1 VTEAEKRLSTSNSL
15 QSTCHLSDFQLE
27 SAHSSEFKRY
37 SPILGAS
44 TKEPSMKRT
53 FLKGIVLLCAMMA
66 IASFLPTRGQEL
78 SKRKLSNQDILDMVS
93 LGLGDDVI
101 LEKIKSAPETDFA
114 TDLESLKALKA
125 AKVSD
130 PVIRA
135 MINPKAAAAAAAPA
149 AAPPAAAPNP
159 DVPEDIGVY
168 IKVRGKL
175 SEVNPEVVGWKS
187 GGALKSMATYGLTKG
202 HVNGTIQG
210 PKSALQ
216 VGNDAEFVIKCPE
229 GTAITEYQLLR
240 LDMKNDRREF
250 RAMTGGIIHASGG
263 AEKNAEKF
271 DSEKVAPRVFRIK
284 LPPLQKGE
292 FGILPP
298 GATSG
303 NVASSGKLYT
313 FGIKE

>member
-1 VTEAEKRLSTSNSL
+1 MELKNACPFPKSR
-15 QSTCHLSDFQLE
+15 LE
-27 SAHSSEFKRY
+27 SAHFSGILPAASE
-37 SPILGAS
+37 SGAS
-44 TKEPSMKRT
+44 TKERSMNRT
-53 FLKGIVLLCAMMA
+53 FFKMIVLLCTMMVV
-66 IASFLPTRGQEL
+66 ASVLPAGGQEL
-78 SKRKLSNQDILDMVS
+78 SKRKMTNQDVLDMVS
-93 LGLGDDVI
+93 MGLGDDVI
-101 LEKIKSAPETDFA
+101 LEKIRTAPETDFT

-135 MINPKAAAAAAAPA
+135 MINPKAAAAPAAPTAAAPA
-149 AAPPAAAPNP
+149 AAANP

-168 IKVRGKL
+168 IRVRGKL
-175 SEVNPEVVGWKS
+175 AEVTPEVVGWKS
-187 GGALKSMATYGLTKG
+187 GGVLKGMATGGLTKG

-216 VGNDAEFVIKCPE
+216 VGNDAEFIVKCPE

-240 LDMKNDRREF
+240 LDMKGDRREF
-250 RAMTGGIIHASGG
+250 RAMTGGIIHQSGG

-271 DSEKVAPRVFRIK
+271 DYEKVAPRVFRIK

-292 FGILPP
+292 FGFLPP
-298 GATSG
+298 GATAG
-303 NVASSGKLYT
+303 NVASAGKLYT

>member
-1 VTEAEKRLSTSNSL
+1 MNRA
-15 QSTCHLSDFQLE
+15 
-27 SAHSSEFKRY
+27 
-37 SPILGAS
+37 
-44 TKEPSMKRT
+44 
-53 FLKGIVLLCAMMA
+53 FLKGIVLLCAMLVF
-66 IASFLPTRGQEL
+66 ASLLPTRGQEL
-78 SKRKLSNQDILDMVS
+78 SKRKLTNQDVLDMVS
-93 LGLGDDVI
+93 MGLGDDVI

-135 MINPKAAAAAAAPA
+135 MINPKAAAAPVAPA
-149 AAPPAAAPNP
+149 TPPAAATNP
-159 DVPEDIGVY
+159 DVPDDIGVY

-175 SEVNPEVVGWKS
+175 TEVNPEVVGWKT

-216 VGNDAEFVIKCPE
+216 VGNDAEFIVKCPE

>member
-1 VTEAEKRLSTSNSL
+1 
-15 QSTCHLSDFQLE
+15 
-27 SAHSSEFKRY
+27 
-37 SPILGAS
+37 
-44 TKEPSMKRT
+44 M
-53 FLKGIVLLCAMMA
+53 
-66 IASFLPTRGQEL
+66 
-78 SKRKLSNQDILDMVS
+78 NQDILDMAS

-101 LEKIKSAPETDFA
+101 LEKIRSAPETDFA

-125 AKVSD
+125 AHVSD

-135 MINPKAAAAAAAPA
+135 MINPKAAAAPSAPSAAAPVA
-149 AAPPAAAPNP
+149 ANP
-159 DVPEDIGVY
+159 DIPEDMGVY

-175 SEVNPEVVGWKS
+175 VEVTPEVVGWKT
-187 GGALKSMATYGLTKG
+187 GGVLKSMATYGINKG

-216 VGNDAEFVIKCPE
+216 VGNDAEFIIKCAE
-229 GTAITEYQLLR
+229 GTAVTEYQLLR
-240 LDMKNDRREF
+240 LDMKGDRREF

-271 DSEKVAPRVFRIK
+271 DYEKIAPRVFKVK
-284 LPPLQKGE
+284 LPPLKKGE

-298 GATSG
+298 GSTSG
-303 NVASSGKLYT
+303 NVASSGKVYS

>member
-1 VTEAEKRLSTSNSL
+1 MN
-15 QSTCHLSDFQLE
+15 
-27 SAHSSEFKRY
+27 
-37 SPILGAS
+37 
-44 TKEPSMKRT
+44 RT
-53 FLKGIVLLCAMMA
+53 LLKVMVLLCAMMA
-66 IASFLPTRGQEL
+66 VASLLPGRGQEL
-78 SKRKLSNQDILDMVS
+78 SKRKMLNQDILDMVS

-101 LEKIKSAPETDFA
+101 LEKIRTAPETDFT

-125 AKVSD
+125 AHVSD

-135 MINPKAAAAAAAPA
+135 MINPKAAAVPATPTATAPA
-149 AAPPAAAPNP
+149 ANP
-159 DVPEDIGVY
+159 EVPEDIGVY
-168 IKVRGKL
+168 ILARGKL
-175 SEVNPEVVGWKS
+175 SEVNPEVVGWKT
-187 GGALKSMATYGLTKG
+187 GGALKSMATYGLSKG

-216 VGNDAEFVIKCPE
+216 VGNDAEFIIKCPE

-240 LDMKNDRREF
+240 LDMKGDRREF

>member
-1 VTEAEKRLSTSNSL
+1 MN
-15 QSTCHLSDFQLE
+15 
-27 SAHSSEFKRY
+27 
-37 SPILGAS
+37 
-44 TKEPSMKRT
+44 RT
-53 FLKGIVLLCAMMA
+53 FLKMIVLLSAMIA
-66 IASFLPTRGQEL
+66 VASFLPANSQDL

-93 LGLGDDVI
+93 LGLGDEVI

-135 MINPKAAAAAAAPA
+135 MINPKAAAAPAAAAPA
-149 AAPPAAAPNP
+149 AAANP

-175 SEVNPEVVGWKS
+175 SEVNPEVVGWKT

-216 VGNDAEFVIKCPE
+216 VGNDAEFIVKCPE